1 MESSIQDL
9 KIHLEEYGILE
20 KPIVSIIQ
28 KKKEEEV
35 KRELQ
40 SIFVDLKEDL
50 TFFELVESP
59 IMKDIRIEKVLRLIF
74 TNANSQKISNAK
86 KTKILQKILPRIINN
101 LGLEEGYL
109 TTEQIGM
116 NPIKEIPFLELK
128 TFIFSII
135 QQVGK
140 SREEVLLR
148 QLINHL
154 ELPNERLLKKIIER
168 LFAKG
173 AVEVGSV
180 NEILL
185 QLFQDEKIKTKYP
198 VLINDIMSCQRF
210 HVCNLILLNWI
221 EWFTLNVL
229 SKPEEFDSL
238 DHFLRETEIF
248 EEEVRSLLAHILT
261 LNEGKNIRALY
272 FHGRM
277 TQDEMNSEEY
287 NFHKTKFLYIALA
300 LIIL

>member
-1 MESSIQDL
+1 M
-9 KIHLEEYGILE
+9 
-20 KPIVSIIQ
+20 
-28 KKKEEEV
+28 
-35 KRELQ
+35 
-40 SIFVDLKEDL
+40 
-50 TFFELVESP
+50 
-59 IMKDIRIEKVLRLIF
+59 LRLIF
-74 TNANSQKISNAK
+74 TNANSQKISNAQ
-86 KTKILQKILPRIINN
+86 KTKILQKILPKIMMEQT
-101 LGLEEGYL
+101 LKEYFL
-109 TTEQIGM
+109 TIEQIGM

-135 QQVGK
+135 QQDGK
-140 SREEVLLR
+140 SREEVLLA
-148 QLINHL
+148 QMMNHM
-154 ELPNERLLKKIIER
+154 ELPSERLLVKIVTF

-173 AVEVGSV
+173 AVEAGSV
-180 NEILL
+180 NEILS

-198 VLINDIMSCQRF
+198 VLINDILSCQRF

-221 EWFTLNVL
+221 EWFSLNVL

-248 EEEVRSLLAHILT
+248 EEEVRLLLAHILT

-287 NFHKTKFLYIALA
+287 NFHKTQFLYIALA